1 MKLKLPSGEEIKLP
15 DFDSLKQRLT
25 LVNELISKHDEII
38 MDNMDS
44 SQVKFFLNGCSNY
57 ILWFIDKEDKRG
69 DNSIIHRKKSIKM
82 NGYDKNNIP
91 FTDLSM
97 EELIKYGI
105 EDSLEY

>member
-15 DFDSLKQRLT
+15 DFDNLKERLT
-25 LVNELISKHDEII
+25 LVDELISKHDEII

-57 ILWFIDKEDKRG
+57 IIWHIDKEDKRG
-69 DNSIIHRKKSIKM
+69 DNSIIHRDKNKKL
-82 NGYDKNNIP
+82 NGYDKKNIP

-105 EDSLEY
+105 EDSLEN

>member
-25 LVNELISKHDEII
+25 LVKELISKHDEII
-38 MDNMDS
+38 MDNVDS

-57 ILWFIDKEDKRG
+57 IIWFKDKEDKRG

-82 NGYDKNNIP
+82 NGYDKKNIP

-105 EDSLEY
+105 EDSLED